1 MIVFEFWFWHSCSWL
16 WQVYMGWKVNNISKM
31 LSFEGMEWWTFGYH
45 RCPEYSPDPNPVCL
59 LTSKLGLNWHPG
71 FVYSLFQSI
80 SELANIDLHR
90 FCSQLC
96 HSFNFNWSFTQ
107 RLESSNRLCDKC
119 LFFFVG
125 QIFAINVYSLFPIM
139 LWPLS
144 IRRCT
149 DLASLGEKLQLL
161 QHFIQPTHQ
170 QCKITI
176 TITLHSRYLQ

>member
-45 RCPEYSPDPNPVCL
+45 RCSEYSLDPNPVCL

-119 LFFFVG
+119 LFFYWTD
-125 QIFAINVYSLFPIM
+125 ICDKCLFPV
-139 LWPLS
+139 S
-144 IRRCT
+144 NHA
-149 DLASLGEKLQLL
+149 LAVIDPSLHRFGFFGRKVAASAP
-161 QHFIQPTHQ
+161 FYPTHPPTMQ
-170 QCKITI
+170 NNNNNNIA
-176 TITLHSRYLQ
+176 